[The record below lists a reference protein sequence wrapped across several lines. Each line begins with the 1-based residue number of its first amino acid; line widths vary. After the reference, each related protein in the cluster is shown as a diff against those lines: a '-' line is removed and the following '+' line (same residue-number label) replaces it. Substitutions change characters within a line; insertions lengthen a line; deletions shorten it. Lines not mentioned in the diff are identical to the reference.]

1 METIAQ
7 YFSDMTWLKA
17 IDMAGLV
24 LGLIYLWLEFKASI
38 WLWLVSVIMPIV
50 HGYLYWAR
58 GLYADFGME
67 VYYVLAAIYG
77 YAMWR
82 WSRQRSKGDDVETQ
96 DPASS
101 SKGERPIT
109 RFPLRQVLPVT
120 IVGLTLWGIIYWIL
134 ITWTDSSVPICDSFT
149 TALSMVALWTL
160 AQKYAEQWLLWLVVD
175 LVCTILYIYKQIP
188 FTAALYGFYT
198 IMAVLGYRQWLGM
211 MRRQETA
218 I

>member
-1 METIAQ
+1 METIQ
-7 YFSDMTWLKA
+7 EYFANFGWVQA
-17 IDMAGLV
+17 IDVAGLV

-38 WLWLVSVIMPIV
+38 WLWLVSVIM
-50 HGYLYWAR
+50 
-58 GLYADFGME
+58 E

-82 WSRQRSKGDDVETQ
+82 WSRSRGG
-96 DPASS
+96 A
-101 SKGERPIT
+101 GEKAAELPIT
-109 RFPLRQVLPVT
+109 HFPMRRVLPAAL
-120 IVGLTLWGIIYWIL
+120 VGLALWGIIYWIL
-134 ITWTDSSVPICDSFT
+134 ITWTDSSVPVCDSFT
-149 TALSMVALWTL
+149 TALSMVALWAL

-175 LVCTILYIYKQIP
+175 LVCTVLYIYKQIP

-198 IMAVLGYRQWLGM
+198 VMAVLGYRQWLGM